1 MGLIAAALDTY
12 ARAHARTF
20 TGRNSTVGAS
30 EIGQC
35 ARRTFYSKREGD
47 PAYGIVRNTG
57 FSERWGATRR
67 GSVFENHFAI
77 PALRERYGER
87 LLFDGDQQ
95 QTFTLG
101 LLSAT
106 PDGLIVRL
114 RRDILAPL
122 GVPDIGG
129 DGSLGVEIKTL
140 DPRAKLDGPR
150 SEHTFQV
157 QVQLGLLHIR
167 TEYRPEY
174 AVIVYSDASFWDLS
188 YEFPIRRDPAVF
200 EAAQRRA
207 AKIMSATAAEQ
218 LPPEGWIAGG
228 RECEHCPFS
237 RACGGER
244 TRAPVQSS
252 ESPDPQFVAEIATMA
267 RETKRREAALDAAT
281 AALRTAQLELKDRLR
296 ARGFRRIAGDGV
308 TVTLS
313 AVKGR
318 PAYDMKAI
326 REAAAAAGI
335 DLNQFETT
343 GESSDRLVINL
354 NRTRNLAR
362 DPSSSDAVG
371 SELRPSSRQSSNPA
385 RLPESEVEKQSNDK

>member
-12 ARAHARTF
+12 ARTHARTF
-20 TGRNSTVGAS
+20 TGRDSTVGAS

-35 ARRTFYSKREGD
+35 ARRTYYTKNEGG
-47 PAYGIVRNTG
+47 PNGAPRNPD
-57 FSERWGATRR
+57 FIESWGATRR

-77 PALRERYGER
+77 PALRERYGED
-87 LLFDGDQQ
+87 LLFAGDQQ

-129 DGSLGVEIKTL
+129 DGSLVVEIKSV

-150 SEHTFQV
+150 PEHTFQV
-157 QVQLGLLHIR
+157 QVQLGLLHIC
-167 TEYRPEY
+167 TPHRPEY
-174 AVIVYSDASFWDLS
+174 AVIVYIDASFWDLI
-188 YEFPIRRDPAVF
+188 YEFPIRRDPAIF
-200 EAAQRRA
+200 EAAQQRA

-218 LPPEGWIAGG
+218 LPPPEGWIAGG

-237 RACGGER
+237 RACGILRHAVPTGPQPE
-244 TRAPVQSS
+244 PL
-252 ESPDPQFVAEIATMA
+252 DPQFVAEVSDLA
-267 RETKRREAALDAAT
+267 RKIKEQRAGIEAITTTTRELENQLKEQ
-281 AALRTAQLELKDRLR
+281 LRSKG
-296 ARGFRRIAGDGV
+296 ARHIAGNGV

-318 PAYDMKAI
+318 PAYDTKAI

-335 DLNQFETT
+335 DLIQFETT
-343 GESSDRLVINL
+343 GEPSDRLVISINNSTINGICGEQSPHGMRL
-354 NRTRNLAR
+354 TMSR
-362 DPSSSDAVG
+362 D
-371 SELRPSSRQSSNPA
+371 
-385 RLPESEVEKQSNDK
+385 